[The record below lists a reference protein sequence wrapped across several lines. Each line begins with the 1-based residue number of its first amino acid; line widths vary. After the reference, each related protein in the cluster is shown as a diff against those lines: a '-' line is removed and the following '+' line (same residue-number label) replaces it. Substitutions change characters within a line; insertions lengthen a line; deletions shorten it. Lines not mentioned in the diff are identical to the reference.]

1 MVSSRSK
8 KQSAVRKTRKNTKNM
23 ATRKNKSSKSKTLS
37 VSDIRGRFSEMDK
50 NMRDFIKR
58 NNLNNP
64 SALTKQ
70 VSRHWSKL
78 FNKHL
83 STKAANTLANHYA
96 NLHGKK
102 KGGSHGAPLDYVMR
116 PGMPG
121 VTTYGVF
128 PTEAGADPKSVSH
141 LDVYYNSAL
150 GRSCGLE
157 NTTAQVP
164 KDMGSNHVVPAK
176 GGRRKTRRVKGGDF
190 MTTMG
195 TRLFVAESASNPF
208 QRIAESTMGQAP
220 FVRDNADPTAHGWG
234 TVSDKATPLMTPMD
248 ISVVDKDITRLAA
261 PSPYPAVKG

>member
-8 KQSAVRKTRKNTKNM
+8 KQSVVRKTRKNMPKRN
-23 ATRKNKSSKSKTLS
+23 NKSSKSKTLS
-37 VSDIRGRFSEMDK
+37 VTDIRGRFAEMDK
-50 NMRDFIKR
+50 GMRDFIKR

-64 SALTKQ
+64 VALTKQ

-83 STKAANTLANHYA
+83 STKAASTLASHYV

-102 KGGSHGAPLDYVMR
+102 KGGNPGAPLDYVMR

-121 VTTYGVF
+121 VATYGVF

-164 KDMGSNHVVPAK
+164 KDMGSNQVVPAK
-176 GGRRKTRRVKGGDF
+176 GGKRKTKRAKGGDF

-195 TRLFVAESASNPF
+195 TRLFVAESASNPM
-208 QRIAESTMGQAP
+208 QRIGEATMGQAP
-220 FVRDNADPTAHGWG
+220 YVRDNADPTAYAWG
-234 TVSDKATPLMTPMD
+234 TVSDKATPLMTPNS
-248 ISVVDKDITRLAA
+248 ISVVDKDITTLAS
-261 PSPYPAVKG
+261 PSPYPAVKV

>member
-8 KQSAVRKTRKNTKNM
+8 KQSVVRKTRKNNNKN
-23 ATRKNKSSKSKTLS
+23 APTRNNKSSKSKTLS
-37 VSDIRGRFSEMDK
+37 VKDIRSRFSEMDK

-70 VSRHWSKL
+70 VSRHWGKL

-83 STKAANTLANHYA
+83 SSKAATTLANHYV

-102 KGGSHGAPLDYVMR
+102 KGGSAGAPLDYVMR
-116 PGMPG
+116 PGMPS
-121 VTTYGVF
+121 VSTYGVF

-190 MTTMG
+190 MTSLG
-195 TRLFVAESASNPF
+195 TRTFTSESPSTF
-208 QRIAESTMGQAP
+208 LQRGFESSMGQAP
-220 FVRDNADPTAHGWG
+220 WTRDNPDPTTYGWN
-234 TVSDKATPLMTPMD
+234 TVANKAMPVMTPSE
-248 ISVVDKDITRLAA
+248 ISIVDKDITNLAN
-261 PSPYPAVKG
+261 PSPYPGVK